1 MRRSDLP
8 AAVKNDGDAT
18 GHDHVVVVARTLRH
32 RAICSC
38 GWEAGRRMFLDAAKF
53 DALIHT
59 AGTGHFPADPLVVWR
74 LST

>member
-1 MRRSDLP
+1 MRRIDHP
-8 AAVKNDGDAT
+8 AAVKDDGDTT

-53 DALIHT
+53 DALIHS
-59 AGTGHFPADPLVVWR
+59 GDTGHFLADPLVVWR

>member
-1 MRRSDLP
+1 MRRVDHP
-8 AAVKNDGDAT
+8 ATVDHDGDAT
-18 GHDHVVVVARTLRH
+18 DKEHVVVVARTLRH

-59 AGTGHFPADPLVVWR
+59 ADTGHFPADPLVVWK